1 MSRKTLIKSTGVIG
15 LATAFSRIL
24 GFARDIVIA
33 NFFGTGT
40 AAQAFVVAFRI
51 PNLFRDLVGEGA
63 ANAAIVPVMTEYE
76 TTKTRGEFLHLFRT
90 VFNLFFVVLSVIT
103 VLGILFSP
111 LLVRIMAPG
120 FIKEPDKLNL
130 TIQLNRVIF
139 PYIFLIGLTAIT
151 MGALNTVRHFAVPAF
166 GSSML
171 NIALIISTLWLG
183 PKIGTFSL
191 GIGVLLGGALQLGM
205 NMPVLYRKGLSLD
218 YRDGIRHP
226 ANKKIAL
233 LLMPRVLGSAVYQL
247 NVLVDTVLASLAW
260 IVGAGGVAA
269 LYYANRLIQFPLG
282 IFSIALAQAALPK
295 MSREAA
301 SKDMEALK
309 DTLSFSLRMV
319 FLIILPASFGLAL
332 MGRPIIRILFE
343 RGRFDSYSTAI
354 TQSALFFYS
363 FGLVAYSGIKI
374 LVTCFY
380 SMNDTMTPVKTAGIA
395 VFVNVILNLILMWP
409 LALGGLALSTSISAT
424 LNFFMLFLALRR
436 KIGSLDSPRL
446 MDCFLRVFLA
456 SAVMGASSLFMMR
469 VFRIESV
476 ESSILRLITL
486 LGVIAAAM
494 AVFTLAAFAFGVR
507 EMKEAFA
514 WVSKKR

>member
-63 ANAAIVPVMTEYE
+63 ANAAIVPVMTEDE

-111 LLVRIMAPG
+111 LIVRIMAPG

-205 NMPVLYRKGLSLD
+205 NMPVLYRKGLS
-218 YRDGIRHP
+218 
-226 ANKKIAL
+226 IAH
-233 LLMPRVLGSAVYQL
+233 
-247 NVLVDTVLASLAW
+247 
-260 IVGAGGVAA
+260 
-269 LYYANRLIQFPLG
+269 
-282 IFSIALAQAALPK
+282 
-295 MSREAA
+295 
-301 SKDMEALK
+301 
-309 DTLSFSLRMV
+309 
-319 FLIILPASFGLAL
+319 
-332 MGRPIIRILFE
+332 
-343 RGRFDSYSTAI
+343 
-354 TQSALFFYS
+354 
-363 FGLVAYSGIKI
+363 
-374 LVTCFY
+374 
-380 SMNDTMTPVKTAGIA
+380 
-395 VFVNVILNLILMWP
+395 
-409 LALGGLALSTSISAT
+409 
-424 LNFFMLFLALRR
+424 
-436 KIGSLDSPRL
+436 
-446 MDCFLRVFLA
+446 
-456 SAVMGASSLFMMR
+456 
-469 VFRIESV
+469 
-476 ESSILRLITL
+476 
-486 LGVIAAAM
+486 
-494 AVFTLAAFAFGVR
+494 
-507 EMKEAFA
+507 
-514 WVSKKR
+514 